1 MTSSPYWSQGSG
13 KAEAAVKI
21 LERMYE
27 KNKDIHLA
35 LLDYWNTQQQG
46 QEHSPAQRLFS
57 RRTRGIL
64 PMTPALVQPEV
75 AYPGSVKTEIGARRT
90 RANHYYDRNMG
101 GTSHDVIQPGQW
113 VYANVRT
120 VTISTPT
127 A

>member
-21 LERMYE
+21 LEKMYE

-101 GTSHDVIQPGQW
+101 GTSHDVIQPGHW

-120 VTISTPT
+120 VNH
-127 A
+127 